1 MTTVNAAAPDAAI
14 TRALGDLITTL
25 VWPGLPVVR
34 GMVDRVPPPP
44 GRQYAVITPLMAQ
57 PNGTT
62 LHGYARPESVADTG
76 AQEVRQRMTRR
87 VQVDF
92 YGANADAMCATLV
105 ALVNDARG
113 VEFCAPY
120 GVTPLYT
127 GAAQAMPEPDGRENW
142 TNRWTVDCFVQ
153 FDAAVTLEQEYFATV
168 NLTTRLANAAAQ
180 EA

>member
-1 MTTVNAAAPDAAI
+1 MITVNAAAPDTAI
-14 TRALGDLITTL
+14 TRALGDMIGQR

-34 GMVDRVPPPP
+34 GMVDRVPPPR
-44 GRQYAVITPLMAQ
+44 GRQYAVVTPLTAQ
-57 PNGTT
+57 PAGTT
-62 LHGYARPESVADTG
+62 LHGYARPANVADMG
-76 AQEVRQRMTRR
+76 AQEVRQRLIRR

-92 YGANADAMCATLV
+92 YGANADAMCATFA
-105 ALVNDARG
+105 ALANDARG
-113 VEFCAPY
+113 VDFCAPY

-142 TNRWTVDCFVQ
+142 TNRWTVDVFVQ

-168 NLTTRLANAAAQ
+168 KLTTRLANPAAQ